1 MGGGDLMLNLSSYFS
16 LYLFDREDINM
27 KTILKWITNRSIEP
41 SSWAAAAA
49 AIVGV
54 SVLIDNFWV
63 AVAGIAVAAV
73 SIVLRERG
81 LI

>member
-1 MGGGDLMLNLSSYFS
+1 
-16 LYLFDREDINM
+16 M
-27 KTILKWITNRSIEP
+27 KTIIKWITNRSIEP

-54 SVLIDNFWV
+54 SVLIDNLWV
-63 AVAGIAVAAV
+63 AIAGIAVAAV